1 MHTGAL
7 TFSPRL
13 QRCIAKP
20 CELGRYRSFMRGVM
34 KTLRHI
40 LSSPVTD
47 RVLHKFG
54 HITAIIYLGSNVRF
68 NCINSASARDRTLR
82 LVYLW
87 EIVSLLPGMH
97 RNAWLD
103 AIFDACGIRS
113 KPGNALRFFA
123 ETGFLVLL
131 IRRNP
136 CRISFLLGLDV
147 QSVAGIWIR
156 CRKTAKFFL
165 GILQFLS
172 ERKLVIR
179 NSFCHQH

>member
-20 CELGRYRSFMRGVM
+20 WELGRYRSFMRGVM

-97 RNAWLD
+97 RNAWRD
-103 AIFDACGIRS
+103 AIFDARGIRS
-113 KPGNALRFFA
+113 KPGNALRFFCGDWLFSFA
-123 ETGFLVLL
+123 YSSKSLPHKLLAGFRCAVCC
-131 IRRNP
+131 RN
-136 CRISFLLGLDV
+136 LDKV
-147 QSVAGIWIR
+147 P
-156 CRKTAKFFL
+156 
-165 GILQFLS
+165 
-172 ERKLVIR
+172 
-179 NSFCHQH
+179 